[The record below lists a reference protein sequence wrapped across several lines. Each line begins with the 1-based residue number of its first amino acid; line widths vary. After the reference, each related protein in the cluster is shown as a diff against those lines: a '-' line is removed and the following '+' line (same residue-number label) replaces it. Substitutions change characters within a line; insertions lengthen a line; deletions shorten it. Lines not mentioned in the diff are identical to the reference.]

1 MDIDNRISS
10 GKKNYKYFIDYTY
23 ENEIEL
29 FTIIF
34 PKTSTFVKSYDGGAI
49 KWYFYFIIVD
59 EQLLKKYNDISN
71 IIGQKYEKRI

>member
-49 KWYFYFIIVD
+49 KWYFFFIIVD

-71 IIGQKYEKRI
+71 IIRQKYEKRI